1 MGKQR
6 GISTGV
12 WIFAALAVVAKVAD
26 APTGV
31 WILIGI
37 LAFAYWLIRSS
48 QVKKGAES
56 PQSQRP
62 QPVTSQW
69 QPPSNQASDVIVKAA
84 KESQKS
90 YPIPT
95 PPKNINMASRW
106 LSERESIEVAGMRI
120 SGGLVYV
127 GSNLKAAS
135 GGIEPALID
144 PAKPVSR
151 NRGDFTERLTGY
163 WASYGE
169 SSPEARRAY
178 LLWLSDGKKHPE
190 ANIGYVFL
198 YFYGLERRAIFD
210 AQTDATAEAEKP
222 VIAAEI
228 RRLLSIYGNQP
239 SSFNGYARRLLQFIE
254 LSEISGKLYSQP
266 LPELEDSYELPY
278 QLRLALGQTA
288 VDGVGVPA
296 HLALAWVEHE
306 PTISKRTSVTRCS
319 EEFKKLFVL
328 KYQQKYGE
336 GLKLTVNRTK
346 LKLSYTPASAGLHGF
361 SGGINLHF
369 GDIPDVSALT
379 GPPKKLQAVV
389 EECAVELDAYS
400 RFLGRN
406 PEKKETLEAILLL
419 PVALWSDSARNTLS
433 KLKERVINDVQVM
446 TLLELSQIF
455 NSTEAPNRE
464 RLLGLAKALEIE
476 DICMEPDVLAGA
488 KTPKSE
494 EMLVLFHGDATTVES
509 RSTPAYQSALVT
521 LELAAGVASAD
532 GDFSTAE
539 LEHINASIDK
549 WQHLTPS
556 SQRRL
561 KARVRLLMVA
571 PVSLAVLK
579 KKVEPLNSTTKEAIA
594 SFTATL
600 VQADGVVSPDEI
612 KFLEKVY
619 KLLGVD
625 AKKVYSDVHQA
636 VTTDSTQEI
645 PVTTGGGTF
654 KLDSA
659 RIAALQQDS
668 AKVAALLSGIFVED
682 EVVAAPVAVVPAEIE
697 DVPTDARILGLDES
711 HSAFVRL
718 LMSRPSWARDELNN
732 VALDLDLMLDGA
744 LERVNEV
751 ALDTFDIPFAEGDD
765 PIEVNPE
772 INEKVV
778 Q

>member
-6 GISTGV
+6 GIPVGV
-12 WIFAALAVVAKVAD
+12 WIFAAAIVLAAIGD
-26 APTGV
+26 APAGV

-37 LAFAYWLIRSS
+37 LAFIYGVIRSS
-48 QVKKGAES
+48 KMKKGIEVALPRES
-56 PQSQRP
+56 
-62 QPVTSQW
+62 QPMANQW
-69 QPPSNQASDVIVKAA
+69 QPPDNQSSEAIVKAE
-84 KESQKS
+84 KNSQKS
-90 YPIPT
+90 YPIPA
-95 PPKNINMASRW
+95 PPRNVNMPSRW
-106 LSERESIEVAGMRI
+106 LSEKESIEVAGMRI
-120 SGGLVYV
+120 PGGLIYV

-135 GGIEPALID
+135 GGSEPALID

-151 NRGDFTERLTGY
+151 NKGDFTERLTGY
-163 WASYGE
+163 WASYSE

-178 LLWLSDGKKHPE
+178 LLWLADGKRHPE

-210 AQTDATAEAEKP
+210 AQSDAAAEAEKP
-222 VIAAEI
+222 VVAAEI
-228 RRLLSIYGNQP
+228 RRLLNIYGNQP
-239 SSFNGYARRLLQFIE
+239 NSFNGYARRLLQFIE
-254 LSEISGKLYSQP
+254 LSEIPGKLYSQP
-266 LPELEDSYELPY
+266 LPELEYSYELPY
-278 QLRLALGQTA
+278 PLRVALGQTA
-288 VDGVGVPA
+288 VDGVAVPA

-306 PTISKRTSVTRCS
+306 PTISKRTPVTRCT

-328 KYQQKYGE
+328 KYQEKYGE
-336 GLKLTVNRTK
+336 GLKLAVNRTK

-379 GPPKKLQAVV
+379 GPPKKLQVIV
-389 EECAVELDAYS
+389 EECAAELDAYS
-400 RFLGRN
+400 RFLGRS
-406 PEKKETLEAILLL
+406 PEKKDALEAILLL

-433 KLKERVINDVQVM
+433 KLKERVVSDAQVM

-455 NSTEAPNRE
+455 NSVEAPNRE
-464 RLLGLAKALEIE
+464 KLLGLAKALEIE
-476 DICMEPDVLAGA
+476 HICMEPDVLAGA
-488 KTPKSE
+488 KTPKPE
-494 EMLVLFHGDATTVES
+494 ETLVLFHGDTTTVES
-509 RSTPAYQSALVT
+509 RSTAAYQSALVT
-521 LELAAGVASAD
+521 LELAAGVAAAD
-532 GDFSTAE
+532 GDFSAAE
-539 LEHINASIDK
+539 LDHINTSIDK

-579 KKVEPLNSTTKEAIA
+579 KKVERLDTATKEAIA
-594 SFTATL
+594 TFTATL

-625 AKKVYSDVHQA
+625 TKKVYSDVHQA
-636 VTTDSTQEI
+636 VTAESKQEAA
-645 PVTTGGGTF
+645 VTTSGSTF

-659 RIAALQQDS
+659 RIASLQRDS

-682 EVVAAPVAVVPAEIE
+682 EPVAEPVAVAPAEIE
-697 DVPTDARILGLDES
+697 DAPTDTRILGLDES

-718 LMSRPSWARDELNN
+718 LMSRPSWERDELNN

-765 PIEVNPE
+765 PIEVNSE
-772 INEKVV
+772 INEKVM